1 MIGQDN
7 IGLDAAGLEAISPF
21 HCVIDRHDHI
31 RQIGRSLTR
40 LVPELT
46 LGGSLGGSV
55 LVKNP
60 GGPCTFAHL
69 STAIGRLIVLELPT
83 ASNLTLRVQAIP
95 SANGTLALVGTP
107 WFTEMSHIGACGLS
121 LADFAPHEA
130 ITDLLLLIQSQ
141 SSSLSDA
148 TNMADAL
155 GALNHQLEMRVR
167 QRTQALEEKTAAL
180 QTEIADRQRIES
192 ELRLAQKLESVGQL
206 AAGIAHEINTPIQ
219 FVGDNLRFLG
229 DSLKDLMGIL
239 ERLPA
244 LLDCAEKNV
253 CPADLAQATR
263 AAVDKADLPYLT
275 GELPKAVDQSLEG
288 IERVASLVR
297 ALKEFS
303 HPDTAEHKP
312 ADINHA
318 ISNALT
324 VARNEY
330 KYVADVVVEADPT
343 LPSVICNVG
352 EINQVLLNLLVNAAH
367 AIGDASAS
375 RGRGTIT
382 VTTRHDGEWVE
393 LIVKDTGTGIP
404 ESARA
409 KIFDPFFT
417 TKPVGKGTGQGL
429 YLVHSIV
436 TKKHHGTIDF
446 TTELGVGTSFLVR
459 LPVTPPAKKA

>member
-1 MIGQDN
+1 MIGQAH
-7 IGLDAAGLEAISPF
+7 IGLDADGLEAVSPF
-21 HCVIDRHDHI
+21 HCVIDTDDRVI
-31 RQIGRSLTR
+31 QIGRSLSR
-40 LVPELT
+40 LIPELT
-46 LGGSLGGSV
+46 LGSELQGLLEV
-55 LVKNP
+55 QNP
-60 GGPCTFAHL
+60 RGPCTNAHL
-69 STAIGRLIVLELPT
+69 KSAIGRLVVLELPT
-83 ASNLTLRVQAIP
+83 VSNLTMRVQVIP
-95 SANGTLALVGTP
+95 TANGTITLVGTP
-107 WFTEMSHIGACGLS
+107 WFTDMSQVGARGLS
-121 LADFAPHEA
+121 LADFAPHESVS
-130 ITDLLLLIQSQ
+130 DLLLLIQSQ

-155 GALNHQLEMRVR
+155 SALNLQLEMRVR
-167 QRTQALEEKTAAL
+167 QRTQALEEKTSAL

-229 DSLKDLMGIL
+229 DSLKDLMGVISHL
-239 ERLPA
+239 TP
-244 LLDCAEKNV
+244 LLDAVESNNCAPVEAK
-253 CPADLAQATR
+253 ATR
-263 AAVDKADLPYLT
+263 SAAEKADLPYLT
-275 GELPKAVDQSLEG
+275 GELPKAVEQSLEG

-303 HPDTAEHKP
+303 HPDSTEHK
-312 ADINHA
+312 ATDLNHA

-330 KYVADVVVEADPT
+330 KYVADAVVDSDPN
-343 LPSVICNVG
+343 LPSVVCNVG

-367 AIGDASAS
+367 AIGDASAT

-382 VTTRHDGEWVE
+382 LTTRRDGEWVE
-393 LIVKDTGTGIP
+393 IHVRDTGTGIP
-404 ESARA
+404 EAARA

-436 TKKHHGTIDF
+436 TKKHHGTISF
-446 TTELGVGTSFLVR
+446 TTELGVGTTFVVR
-459 LPVTPPAKKA
+459 LPITPPEKKA